1 MSFVVRLIPSPD
13 WFVGVDGLDLCQNGR
28 WRQKVSVNLRPY
40 DAGTD
45 QGITFTAPNYPSH
58 PLQPVQK
65 ITAFFPS
72 HMASPFYY
80 PEYRKLPRI
89 AHAEMQLVA
98 QYLRRGAASS
108 HKPNGES
115 NVIVYGDDMVTSA
128 PATTASSSDR
138 ALVEMTDEHSHS
150 ASGNPSAEGSVAS
163 KRTEQHPQIAIT
175 GALDSSS
182 RATDNSALPSQTE
195 SQVWTE
201 ERGQL
206 LQRQG
211 ALLGGNSDSE
221 TSMENRED
229 QTGHGE
235 DPFHKPLSSV
245 QTDLTHGSRD
255 KETRLSV
262 TPLEDK
268 KDFLPRE
275 DENLGE
281 PSTELSFHHKFYTPN
296 VYKAAETSTPQILQ
310 AAGSSPNQRTLAPQ
324 PEDSQPFR
332 PAEDT
337 RKETSPNSTDSP
349 MRVGIKEQDDHTD
362 LREVKGPAETGGSQ
376 SRGTFRQPQFAE
388 ISADGPYRTH
398 GMFKGQ

>member
-1 MSFVVRLIPSPD
+1 MLMEVGGSRQPRQGRRTKRGNDMCSSNSVAEYKLTFYGAWSKEKFPRMYPTSRPHAQWSKLVGRTHDKSHQMWSEGNTSSLAFKKFAEEEDSELLEMQVQGYDGVYDTFSCEPLARGEGKTSTVILADGTHSKVSFVVRLIPSPD

-128 PATTASSSDR
+128 PATVASSSDR

-150 ASGNPSAEGSVAS
+150 ASGNPSAEELTAEPVDCRVTEWSEWGPCSKTCGYGQRVRSRRVLSHARNGGSVC
-163 KRTEQHPQIAIT
+163 P
-175 GALDSSS
+175 
-182 RATDNSALPSQTE
+182 
-195 SQVWTE
+195 
-201 ERGQL
+201 L
-206 LQRQG
+206 LQQQELCGGMSTCNWKHFDSFSQKMFGTGRRQ
-211 ALLGGNSDSE
+211 
-221 TSMENRED
+221 R
-229 QTGHGE
+229 
-235 DPFHKPLSSV
+235 F
-245 QTDLTHGSRD
+245 
-255 KETRLSV
+255 
-262 TPLEDK
+262 
-268 KDFLPRE
+268 
-275 DENLGE
+275 
-281 PSTELSFHHKFYTPN
+281 N
-296 VYKAAETSTPQILQ
+296 V
-310 AAGSSPNQRTLAPQ
+310 
-324 PEDSQPFR
+324 
-332 PAEDT
+332 
-337 RKETSPNSTDSP
+337 
-349 MRVGIKEQDDHTD
+349 DH
-362 LREVKGPAETGGSQ
+362 RAQQG
-376 SRGTFRQPQFAE
+376 
-388 ISADGPYRTH
+388 
-398 GMFKGQ
+398 